1 MQIAASTR
9 CYSSDSL
16 KDCCGK
22 LVDHGFRKVEL
33 CLDETGESV
42 LKPSEVHADPERAA
56 MMFADATRLTP
67 VAIDLCSDVDSATF
81 QSIVKFARA
90 LKLTQISV
98 PSSAVGTPF
107 NTEIDRLKEF
117 VRLGSGGGVM
127 VSIKTHSGCLTE
139 DPHTA
144 VELCQSV
151 KGLGITLDPSY
162 YICNPRGVVDH
173 DMVYPYVYHCH
184 FRDTLPDQIQVQ
196 AGLGEVD
203 YSRCI
208 NMLRQSGFDSA
219 LSVDLLPGSTDDA
232 FEYPL
237 EMRKLRMLL
246 ESLL

>member
-9 CYSSDSL
+9 CYSSDSM

-33 CLDETGESV
+33 CLNEEGPAV
-42 LKPSEVHADPERAA
+42 LKPSTVLENPERASHQ
-56 MMFADATRLTP
+56 FSEATRLTP
-67 VAIDLCSDVDSATF
+67 VAIDLESDVDGATF
-81 QSIVKFARA
+81 KAIVAFARA

-98 PSSAVGTPF
+98 TSSVVGTPF

-117 VRLGSGGGVM
+117 TKLAAEGGVR
-127 VSIKTHSGCLTE
+127 VSMKTHSGCLTE

-151 KGLGITLDPSY
+151 KGLGITLDPSH

-173 DMVYPYVYHCH
+173 DIVFPHVYHCH
-184 FRDTLPDQIQVQ
+184 FRDTLPEQLQVQ

-203 YSRCI
+203 YSRCLS
-208 NMLRQSGFDSA
+208 MLRQTDFDA
-219 LSVDLLPGSTDDA
+219 AASVDLLPGTDDEN

>member
-9 CYSSDSL
+9 CYGGESMQ
-16 KDCCGK
+16 DCFTR

-33 CLDETGESV
+33 CLGKENCVMDPSV
-42 LKPSEVHADPERAA
+42 IKDDPERASLLYA
-56 MMFADATRLTP
+56 ETTRLTP
-67 VAIDLCSDVDSATF
+67 IALDIVDDVDVPTF
-81 QSIVKFARA
+81 KAMVEFARL

-98 PSSAVGTPF
+98 PSSQVGTPF
-107 NTEIDRLKEF
+107 NTEIDKLRELAKIASE
-117 VRLGSGGGVM
+117 GGVR
-127 VSIKTHSGCLTE
+127 VSIKTHRGCLTE

-151 KGLGITLDPSY
+151 KGLGITLDPSH
-162 YICNPRGVVDH
+162 YICSPRGVQEYDI
-173 DMVYPYVYHCH
+173 VYPYVYHCH
-184 FRDTLPDQIQVQ
+184 FRDTLPDQLQVQ
-196 AGLGEVD
+196 AGLGQVD

-208 NMLRQSGFDSA
+208 SMLKQNEFDSGI
-219 LSVDLLPGSTDDA
+219 SVDLLPGTVEEG

>member
-9 CYSSDSL
+9 CYANDQM
-16 KDCCGK
+16 KDCFGK
-22 LVDHGFRKVEL
+22 LVDHGFRKVEI
-33 CLDETGESV
+33 CLGESSRV
-42 LKPSEVHADPERAA
+42 LQPSIVHENPEKASVV
-56 MMFADATRLTP
+56 FGEATRLTP
-67 VAIDLCSDVDSATF
+67 VAIDVEDDIDAAVFA
-81 QSIVKFARA
+81 SIVTFARA

-98 PSSAVGTPF
+98 ASSPVGTPF
-107 NTEIDRLKEF
+107 NSEIDRLKEF
-117 VRLGSGGGVM
+117 VRLASEGGVR
-127 VSIKTHSGCLTE
+127 VSMKTHGGCLTE

-151 KGLGITLDPSY
+151 KGLGITLDPSH
-162 YICNPRGVVDH
+162 YIANPRGPQDY
-173 DMVYPYVYHCH
+173 DMVFPHVYHCH
-184 FRDTLPDQIQVQ
+184 FRDTLPEQIQVQ

-208 NMLRQSGFDSA
+208 TMLRQCDYDYA
-219 LSVDLLPGSTDDA
+219 VSVDLLAGSDDPD

>member
-9 CYSSDSL
+9 CYASDSM

-33 CLDETGESV
+33 CLNEDGDSV
-42 LKPSEVHADPERAA
+42 LKPSVVCEDPERASLL
-56 MMFADATRLTP
+56 FGEATRLTP
-67 VAIDLCSDVDSATF
+67 VAIDLENDVDAPTF
-81 QSIVKFARA
+81 QSIVTFARA

-98 PSSAVGTPF
+98 PSSVVGTPF

-117 VRLGSGGGVM
+117 TRVANEGGVR
-127 VSIKTHSGCLTE
+127 VSMKTHRGCLTE

-151 KGLGITLDPSY
+151 KGLGITLDPSH
-162 YICNPRGVVDH
+162 YICNPRGVVDY
-173 DMVYPYVYHCH
+173 DIVYPHVYHCH
-184 FRDTLPDQIQVQ
+184 FRDTLPEQIQVQ

-208 NMLRQSGFDSA
+208 NMLRQSGFDAA
-219 LSVDLLPGSTDDA
+219 LSVDLLPGSEDEN

-237 EMRKLRMLL
+237 EMRKLRLLL